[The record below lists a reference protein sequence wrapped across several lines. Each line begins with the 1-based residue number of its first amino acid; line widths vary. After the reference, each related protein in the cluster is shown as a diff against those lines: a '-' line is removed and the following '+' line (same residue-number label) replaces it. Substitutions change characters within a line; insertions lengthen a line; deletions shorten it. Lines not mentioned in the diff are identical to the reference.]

1 MNHIFEIDIDKLLE
15 NQEIKEADEKNEND
29 YLTLANDCRNRIQI
43 KNEKI
48 GELQKK
54 IICLYA
60 FIRRF
65 METEEPAFIEEAR
78 LMLDE
83 CLIDNI
89 GIQTKD

>member
-1 MNHIFEIDIDKLLE
+1 MNIINIDEIDIDKML
-15 NQEIKEADEKNEND
+15 DEEKTEND
-29 YLTLANDCRNRIQI
+29 YLTLANDCRNRIEE
-43 KNEKI
+43 KNKKI

-65 METEEPAFIEEAR
+65 METEELAFIEEAR
-78 LMLDE
+78 LILDE

-89 GIQTKD
+89 GIQSID